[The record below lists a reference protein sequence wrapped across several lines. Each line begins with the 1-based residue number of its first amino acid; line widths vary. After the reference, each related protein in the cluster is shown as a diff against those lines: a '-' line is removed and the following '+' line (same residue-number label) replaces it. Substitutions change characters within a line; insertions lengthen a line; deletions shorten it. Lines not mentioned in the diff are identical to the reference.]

1 MKVILNKTCLFSLK
15 QLIAWYQQQPLQK
28 RSISVLTILRFIISL
43 VFILTIF
50 LIDQKAWLTLDNEL
64 LFFKF
69 SFAYFIFSML
79 CIFLNFVKTP
89 SLSISIPF
97 QITIDIAFIVLLMH
111 AVGGISS
118 GFGVLLII
126 IIVIGSFASNGR
138 LALYYAAVATIG
150 LLIEHSVRILLFA
163 YPTTSYTQPVML
175 SLGCFATAWLAHTLS
190 IRMIESQKM
199 ASKRGVDL
207 QNMSQIN
214 SLITQEMQDG
224 VIIIDQS
231 LNIKHRNS
239 QANHLLSLPDTQAS
253 GLTLHS
259 LPDIAKLYLQ
269 WVNNKDEEPN
279 FNFQLN
285 NHELKVRFMPI
296 HTNQNTRLSGAVI
309 FIQDWSQLQSKA
321 QQAKLAALGR
331 LTAKIAHEIRNPLS
345 AISHAN
351 QLLQEDIVDGNNVRV
366 LEIVEDNIHRID
378 KIIKD
383 VLELNRRD
391 RTRQEPVEL
400 NQFITDFHHQ
410 FCAVEKID
418 PAGFTLRLLDTPQI
432 ALFDHRH
439 LTQILWNLCSNGW
452 EHSRKT
458 TASLQLDLKHVVV
471 NLLHIVIADDGNGV
485 AEENRAKLFEPFFT
499 TKSTGS
505 GLGLYISRELAE
517 ANGAALQYQAITQG
531 TAFILQL
538 NQSSN

>member
-1 MKVILNKTCLFSLK
+1 MLNKANNFTLK
-15 QLIAWYQQQPLQK
+15 QLSAWYRVQSLQN
-28 RSISVLTILRFIISL
+28 RSISILTILRFTVSL
-43 VFILTIF
+43 AFILTIF
-50 LIDQKAWLTLDNEL
+50 WIDQKTWLTLDNEL

-69 SFAYFIFSML
+69 SFAYFIFSL
-79 CIFLNFVKTP
+79 FCIFLNLVKTP
-89 SLSISIPF
+89 NLSISIPF
-97 QITIDIAFIVLLMH
+97 QITIDIAFIILLMH
-111 AVGGISS
+111 AVGGVSS

-126 IIVIGSFASNGR
+126 MIVIGSFTSNGR
-138 LALYYAAVATIG
+138 LALYYGAVASIG
-150 LLIEHSVRILLFA
+150 LLVEHSIQILLFA
-163 YPTTSYTQPVML
+163 YPTISYTQPVLL
-175 SLGCFATAWLAHTLS
+175 SLGCFATAWLAHTLNT
-190 IRMIESQKM
+190 RMIESQKV

-214 SLITQEMQDG
+214 ALITQEMQDG

-231 LNIKHRNS
+231 LNIKHSNH
-239 QANHLLSLPDTQAS
+239 QANQLLSLPDSQVS

-259 LPDIAKLYLQ
+259 LPDIAKLYLH
-269 WVNNKDEEPN
+269 WVNHQTEASI
-279 FNFQLN
+279 FNYQFN
-285 NHELKVRFMPI
+285 NHEFKVRFMPI
-296 HTNQNTRLSGAVI
+296 DVAQNPQLSGSVI

-321 QQAKLAALGR
+321 QQVKLAALGR

-391 RTRQEPVEL
+391 RTRQQAVEL
-400 NQFITDFHHQ
+400 NQFIMDFHHQ
-410 FCAVEKID
+410 FCAVEKVD
-418 PAGFTLRLLDTPQI
+418 PAGFTLSLLDTPQT

-452 EHSRKT
+452 EHSKKT
-458 TASLQLDLKHVVV
+458 TASLQLVLKLVDV
-471 NLLHIVIADDGNGV
+471 NLLHIVITDDGDGV
-485 AEENRAKLFEPFFT
+485 TEENKAKLFEPFFT

-517 ANGAALQYQAITQG
+517 ANGAALQYQAITEG

-538 NQSSN
+538 NQSSS

>member
-1 MKVILNKTCLFSLK
+1 MLKLNIQSLTR
-15 QLIAWYQQQPLQK
+15 WYQQQSLQK
-28 RSISVLTILRFIISL
+28 RSIIVLSSFRFLISL
-43 VFILTIF
+43 MFISMIF
-50 LIDQKAWLTLDNEL
+50 LIDEREWLTLDNEL

-69 SFAYFIFSML
+69 AFSYFIFSIV
-79 CIFLNFVKTP
+79 CIFLNLAKTP
-89 SLSISIPF
+89 PVSFNVPA
-97 QITIDIAFIVLLMH
+97 QITIDIAFNVLFMH
-111 AVGGISS
+111 AVGGVSS
-118 GFGVLLII
+118 GFGILLII
-126 IIVIGSFASNGR
+126 IIVHGAFASNGR
-138 LALYYAAVATIG
+138 LALYYASVATIG
-150 LLIEHSVRILLFA
+150 LLIEHSVRFLLLSD
-163 YPTTSYTQPVML
+163 PTLSYTQPVML
-175 SLGCFATAWLAHTLS
+175 SLGCFATAWLAHSLG
-190 IRMIESQKM
+190 IRMTESQKI
-199 ASKRGVDL
+199 ASKRGIDL

-214 SLITQEMQDG
+214 ALITQEMQDG

-231 LNIKHRNS
+231 LNIKHRNN
-239 QANHLLSLPDTQAS
+239 QANHLLTLPDMPDAA
-253 GLTLHS
+253 LTLHQ

-269 WVNNKDEEPN
+269 WVNNQNEDPN

-296 HTNQNTRLSGAVI
+296 QTDQTTRLSGAVI

-351 QLLQEDIVDGNNVRV
+351 QLLQEDIIDGNNVRV

-391 RTRQEPVEL
+391 RTRQQPVEL
-400 NQFITDFHHQ
+400 NQFILDFHHQ

-418 PAGFTLRLLDTPQI
+418 PAGFTLSLLDTPQT

-439 LTQILWNLCSNGW
+439 LTQILWNICSNGW

-485 AEENRAKLFEPFFT
+485 SEENRAKLFEPFFT

-517 ANGAALQYQAITQG
+517 ANGATLQYQAITQG